1 MKPRRTTWTLSALAL
16 TTTAFAQQPLSFEVA
31 SIKPSDHPSMG
42 TIQIGMDSDAG
53 MVRYTNISLKDCIRA
68 AYGVRDFQVQDPEWL
83 DNARFDITAKLPAGV
98 REDQIPEMLQSLLA
112 ERFKLSIRHD
122 RKEQPVYALTP
133 GKDGPRL
140 KPAEIRTNDQ
150 GPKMLGVDGRPRSM
164 MMFRF
169 LAGEARVTAP
179 SATLA
184 NLTALLSRFTE
195 RPVVDMTGI
204 PGQYDFDLTF
214 APETTR
220 GLPAGD
226 GPLADP
232 DTASEPAPSLSVAVQ
247 KYGLRLEAR
256 KAPMEIIVV
265 THAEKTPSEN

>member
-1 MKPRRTTWTLSALAL
+1 
-16 TTTAFAQQPLSFEVA
+16 
-31 SIKPSDHPSMG
+31 MG
-42 TIQIGMDSDAG
+42 TIQIGMYSDAG
-53 MVRYTNISLKDCIRA
+53 MVRYTDISLKDCIRA
-68 AYGVRDFQVQDPEWL
+68 AYGVRDFQVQGPEWL
-83 DNARFDITAKLPAGV
+83 DNARFDITAKFPAGV
-98 REDQIPEMLQSLLA
+98 REDQIPEMLQSPLA

-122 RKEQPVYALTP
+122 RKKQPVYALTP

-140 KPAEIRTNDQ
+140 KPAEIRTNGQ

-220 GLPAGD
+220 GLPTGD

-232 DTASEPAPSLSVAVQ
+232 DTPSEPAPSLLSQFRSTGSDSKPA
-247 KYGLRLEAR
+247 KLRWNSSSSCTLKRLRRKTEIHNLFTFRRQQHGQAR
-256 KAPMEIIVV
+256 PTISQWSPPWRLRKISAMR
-265 THAEKTPSEN
+265 S